1 MKQFHMSKKNLTSA
15 CVILL
20 AVALLAAGGVFAK
33 YLHTAKDDRSSVS
46 SKMFYFESD
55 YLTEDNHAYKLN
67 AGTDSIAFT
76 LYNYENSLRV
86 SEVVSTYQIT
96 VTSENDASFTID
108 GEVATEKEISVEATK
123 TDTKITLGS
132 LDDGCSY
139 QVTVI
144 ADGGYVKTLSARFE
158 VAPAQTG
165 FYMNVDNSDQSV
177 LILTVWTEDVSGAIE
192 ISIPEGLVPDATDP
206 VLKSVHNFEN
216 GAYLAIAFTD
226 AESFATSYSS
236 RTYRFFKTEGY
247 DSTQKFTVT
256 MGTITATESNI
267 P

>member
-1 MKQFHMSKKNLTSA
+1 MSKKYLTSA

-33 YLHTAKDDRSSVS
+33 YLHTSKDDRSSVS

-55 YLTEDNHAYKLN
+55 YLTEDNHTYKLN
-67 AGTDSIAFT
+67 TGTQSVAFT
-76 LYNYENSLRV
+76 LYNYENNLRI
-86 SEVVSTYQIT
+86 SEVVSKYRIT
-96 VTSENDASFTID
+96 VASDGDDSFTIN

-177 LILTVWTEDVSGAIE
+177 LILTVWTEDVSGAVE
-192 ISIPEGLVPDATDP
+192 IGIPAGLVPDATDP
-206 VLKSVHNFEN
+206 MLVGVTNYSDGTYKAFE
-216 GAYLAIAFTD
+216 FTD
-226 AESFATSYSS
+226 SDSFANAFAS
-236 RTYRFFKTEGY
+236 RSYRFFKTADY
-247 DSTQKFTVT
+247 DQNSSFTVKIGEKQAQSVPT
-256 MGTITATESNI
+256 L
-267 P
+267 

>member
-1 MKQFHMSKKNLTSA
+1 MKQFHMSKKYLTSA

-33 YLHTAKDDRSSVS
+33 YLHTSKDDRSSVS

-55 YLTEDNHAYKLN
+55 YLTEDNHTYKLN
-67 AGTDSIAFT
+67 AGTDSVAFT

-108 GEVATEKEISVEATK
+108 GEVATEKEISVDATK
-123 TDTKITLGS
+123 TDKKITLGS

-139 QVTVI
+139 QVTVT
-144 ADGGYVKTLSARFE
+144 ANGGYVKTLSATFE

-177 LILTVWTEDVSGAIE
+177 LILTVWTENLSGNVAVSVPA
-192 ISIPEGLVPDATDP
+192 GLVPDATDP
-206 VLKSVHNFEN
+206 VLKSVYNFEN

-226 AESFATSYSS
+226 AESFATAYSS
-236 RTYRFFKTEGY
+236 RTYRFFKTKDY
-247 DSTQKFTVT
+247 NSTQKFTVT
-256 MGTITATESNI
+256 MGAITATESNI